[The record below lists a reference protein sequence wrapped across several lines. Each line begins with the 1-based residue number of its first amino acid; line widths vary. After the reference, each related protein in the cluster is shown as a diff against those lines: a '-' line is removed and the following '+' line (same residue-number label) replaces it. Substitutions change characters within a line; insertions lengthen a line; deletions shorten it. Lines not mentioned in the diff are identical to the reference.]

1 MSISLVEKM
10 RKARLADE
18 SAQPEPEIAKQI
30 AKTANSE
37 TSFPPP
43 GLCDCGSNRFW
54 QDHSDAL
61 HCEICESI
69 SQAIPVRTR
78 MIVRRRSVEAG
89 GDGVSLE
96 WQSRQDAFSEAER
109 AAAERYEAYL
119 SNRSQ
124 TKASEPADDIPPFPA
139 GKPIYILNSAGR
151 VLEFVENK
159 KPKTKT
165 KKKSAESSPEPDSA
179 FGADAEYVT
188 FAGADQWWKI
198 KK

>member
-1 MSISLVEKM
+1 MSVFELIDEEPSKIAEKAVS
-10 RKARLADE
+10 KAP
-18 SAQPEPEIAKQI
+18 QQ
-30 AKTANSE
+30 ANSE
-37 TSFPPP
+37 TPFPPP

-61 HCEICESI
+61 HCEICEPI
-69 SQAIPVRTR
+69 SQSIPVRTR

-119 SNRSQ
+119 SNRTQSRP
-124 TKASEPADDIPPFPA
+124 SEPADDIPPFPA
-139 GKPIYILNSAGR
+139 GKLIYILNSAGR
-151 VLEFVENK
+151 VLEFAENK

-165 KKKSAESSPEPDSA
+165 KKKSAESLPEPDSA